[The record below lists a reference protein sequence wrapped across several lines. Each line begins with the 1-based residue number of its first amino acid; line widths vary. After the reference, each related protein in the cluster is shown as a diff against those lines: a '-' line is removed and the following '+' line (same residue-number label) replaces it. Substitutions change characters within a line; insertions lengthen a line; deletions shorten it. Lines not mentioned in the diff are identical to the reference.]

1 VHAETALGRAA
12 APNSAFDLACRNL
25 SRPAKLHVFVIFP
38 HGISFEHMKNINE
51 EGENAS
57 ENLDEKKVK
66 KLVILATVGLKMGQK
81 ILEKLQSVEDS
92 IEIVARE
99 VKRLSDNAK

>member
-1 VHAETALGRAA
+1 
-12 APNSAFDLACRNL
+12 
-25 SRPAKLHVFVIFP
+25 
-38 HGISFEHMKNINE
+38 MKNINE